1 MLLSAG
7 SAPLP
12 VTQSA
17 LNQTVYPVMP
27 LNAFVSG
34 QGFEALAVVGMT
46 IQILRKMATEISFA
60 IR

>member
-1 MLLSAG
+1 
-7 SAPLP
+7 
-12 VTQSA
+12 
-17 LNQTVYPVMP
+17 MP
-27 LNAFVSG
+27 LNAVVSG